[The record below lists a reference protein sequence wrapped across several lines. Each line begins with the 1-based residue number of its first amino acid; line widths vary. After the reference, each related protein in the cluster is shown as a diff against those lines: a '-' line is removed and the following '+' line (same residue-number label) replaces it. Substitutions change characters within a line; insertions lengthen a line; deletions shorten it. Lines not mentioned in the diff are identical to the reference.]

1 MTVSHRL
8 TGFDK
13 KTERLALS
21 HDIPRSKEQLARQV
35 VEAAPDD
42 PELIFVYP
50 LTDTQVRRIARAIGK
65 DLNIDRYDWFLEPM
79 PQPIDAPQEA
89 VAHVE

>member
-13 KTERLALS
+13 KTEWLTFS

-42 PELIFVYP
+42 PELIYVYP
-50 LTDTQVRRIARAIGK
+50 LNENQVRRIARAIGK
-65 DLNIDRYDWFLEPM
+65 DLNVDRYDWCLEPL
-79 PQPIDAPQEA
+79 PQPTEA
-89 VAHVE
+89 GSS